1 MYDKQLEFSDK
12 QTLAAA
18 DSTNTLN
25 LIHPYSGT
33 CGFVEFIGHN
43 IGALVTGVTVT
54 VKDCDTAAG
63 TYVARET
70 ITFNDIKALNKG
82 LAALSLSKPLRQY
95 VKLTYAV
102 TGTASGAISAY
113 ITNVLSRP
121 NIYPATS
128 GQNGQPL

>member
-25 LIHPYSGT
+25 LIHPYNGT
-33 CGFVEFIGHN
+33 GGFIEFIGHG
-43 IGALVTGVTVT
+43 ITSGVTGVSVT
-54 VKDCDTAAG
+54 VKDCATEGG

-70 ITFNDIKALNKG
+70 INFTDIKALNKG
-82 LAALSLSKPLRQY
+82 IASLSLSKPLRQY

-102 TGTASGAISAY
+102 TGTPAGKISAY
-113 ITNVLSRP
+113 ITNVLNRP
-121 NIYPATS
+121 NIYPATT
-128 GQNGQPL
+128 GQNGSPL